1 MRRRRGLSAPS
12 LHAPRGRAGLQ
23 RLQRTMVGRTK
34 RVPSPGQC
42 PVPAGGRGR
51 HGPLQGGAPVR
62 LGHGGVGGDAAVS
75 LGHGGQVVGGVVV
88 ETVQISEG
96 TGLK

>member
-1 MRRRRGLSAPS
+1 
-12 LHAPRGRAGLQ
+12 
-23 RLQRTMVGRTK
+23 MVGRTK

-42 PVPAGGRGR
+42 PIPAGGRGR